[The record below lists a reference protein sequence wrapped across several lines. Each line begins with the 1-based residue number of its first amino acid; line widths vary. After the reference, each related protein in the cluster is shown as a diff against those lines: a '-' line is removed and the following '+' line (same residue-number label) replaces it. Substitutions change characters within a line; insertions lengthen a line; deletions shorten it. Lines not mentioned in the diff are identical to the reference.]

1 MRVYRNASLDRLMAR
16 RAERNSQANSVFD
29 NYLTGFLNNRNYF
42 NTFGNFGNMG
52 IFGNNGLLGTTN
64 SSNSSN
70 PFDIL
75 NSSSMQ
81 SAQYNMLYQA
91 KQKYAAER
99 IEKALDSGEPLRG
112 VSYDEYLSYYLQKN
126 GSIDTNTRQ
135 FYLQDVKGDKAA
147 LRDKQW
153 RTDKNYII
161 PKRLYNNP
169 LITADRDAAIEKL
182 AKNEKLEDWE
192 QRLLDTVKGKNSTSK

>member
-1 MRVYRNASLDRLMAR
+1 MRVYRNASIDRLMAR
-16 RAERNSQANSVFD
+16 RAEKNSQTNSVFD
-29 NYLTGFLNNRNYF
+29 NYLTGFLNNRNYGYF
-42 NTFGNFGNMG
+42 NNFG
-52 IFGNNGLLGTTN
+52 ILGTTN

-75 NSSSMQ
+75 SSSSMQ
-81 SAQYNMLYQA
+81 SMQYNMLYET
-91 KQKYAAER
+91 KQKFAAER

-112 VSYDEYLSYYLQKN
+112 VSYNEYLSYYLQKN
-126 GSIDTNTRQ
+126 GSVDSNTRQ
-135 FYLQDVKGDKAA
+135 FYIQDLKGDNAA
-147 LRDKQW
+147 LRSKQW
-153 RTDKNYII
+153 RTDSNYII

-192 QRLLDTVKGKNSTSK
+192 QKLLDTVKGKNSDKK

>member
-1 MRVYRNASLDRLMAR
+1 MRVFRNASIDRLMAR
-16 RAERNSQANSVFD
+16 KAEKNSQSTSVFD
-29 NYLTGFLNNRNYF
+29 SYLTGFLNNRNYGYF
-42 NTFGNFGNMG
+42 NNFNNFG
-52 IFGNNGLLGTTN
+52 ILGTTN

-81 SAQYNMLYQA
+81 SMQYNMLYET
-91 KQKYAAER
+91 KQKFAAER

-126 GSIDTNTRQ
+126 GSINTDTRQ

-153 RTDKNYII
+153 RTDSNYII
-161 PKRLYNNP
+161 PKRLYDNP

-192 QRLLDTVKGKNSTSK
+192 QRLLDTVKSKGSTSDK

>member
-1 MRVYRNASLDRLMAR
+1 MRVFRNTSIDRLMAR
-16 RAERNSQANSVFD
+16 KAERNAQSTGVFD
-29 NYLTGFLNNRNYF
+29 NYLTSFLNNKNYGYF
-42 NTFGNFGNMG
+42 NNFNNFG
-52 IFGNNGLLGTTN
+52 ILGTTN

-81 SAQYNMLYQA
+81 SMQFNMLYET
-91 KQKYAAER
+91 KQKFAAER

-112 VSYDEYLSYYLQKN
+112 VSYNEYLSYYLQKN
-126 GSIDTNTRQ
+126 GSIDTNTQQ
-135 FYLQDVKGDKAA
+135 FYIQDLKGDNAA
-147 LRDKQW
+147 LSNKQW

-161 PKRLYNNP
+161 PKRLYDNP
-169 LITADRDAAIEKL
+169 LITADRDAAIEKI

-192 QRLLDTVKGKNSTSK
+192 QRLLDAVKGKGSTSDK

>member
-1 MRVYRNASLDRLMAR
+1 MRVYRNASMDRLMAR
-16 RAERNSQANSVFD
+16 RSERLSQSNSVFD

-42 NTFGNFGNMG
+42 NNFGNMG
-52 IFGNNGLLGTTN
+52 IFGNLGNSN

-70 PFDIL
+70 PFDVL
-75 NSSSMQ
+75 NTSSMQ

-91 KQKYAAER
+91 KQKFAAER
-99 IEKALDSGEPLRG
+99 IEKALESGDPLRG

-126 GSIDTNTRQ
+126 GSVDTNTRQ

-161 PKRLYNNP
+161 PKRLYDNP

-192 QRLLDTVKGKNSTSK
+192 QRLLDTVKSKNSDKK